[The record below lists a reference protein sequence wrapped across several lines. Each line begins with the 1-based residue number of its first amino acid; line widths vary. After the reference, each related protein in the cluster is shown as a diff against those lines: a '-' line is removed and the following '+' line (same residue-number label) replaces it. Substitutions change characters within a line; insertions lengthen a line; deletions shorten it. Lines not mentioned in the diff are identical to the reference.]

1 MSMPL
6 LKKSLLPLV
15 HYKRVRG
22 LIDNKTANEAYQG
35 FIEPYFSYCA
45 PGWDGLGD
53 TVEVKNLSPAEFY
66 LSFR

>member
-6 LKKSLLPLV
+6 LKKSLLALV

-22 LIDNKTANEAYQG
+22 LIDNETANKAYQG

-53 TVEVKNLSPAEFY
+53 T
-66 LSFR
+66 